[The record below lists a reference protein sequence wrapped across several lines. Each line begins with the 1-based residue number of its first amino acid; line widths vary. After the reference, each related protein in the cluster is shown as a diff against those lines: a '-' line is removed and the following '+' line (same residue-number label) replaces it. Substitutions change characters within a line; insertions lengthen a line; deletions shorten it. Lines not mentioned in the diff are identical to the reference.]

1 MNPSKRVEALEHIR
15 KLRGGSQPVLVKA
28 SDDYMYVVKFQ
39 NSLQG
44 PNLLFNEAVGTEVFR
59 STDLLVPEW
68 RIVHVSDSFISGNPE
83 CWFETESGIQRPKAG
98 LCFGSRLLSLSHG
111 SIFEILAGGYF
122 SRVRNRS
129 SFWTARVLDLICDH
143 ADNRQ
148 ALFLEGATRW
158 LDAYFIDHGHL
169 FGGAEGWAFPQ
180 SRMSKYLDAR
190 IYTEASQNT
199 ADEVIEAIEGIDLK
213 RLDHVVS
220 SLPAVWK
227 SKLAMARFGRF
238 RQRIAD
244 RVLLRRAIHFLFGM
258 AEKEKK
264 DHEQF
269 LAQCARGSEHTNLR
283 AQVLPPRVKDRVR
296 GRKSDIDCG
305 EERRGSQTVCPA

>member
-1 MNPSKRVEALEHIR
+1 MNPSERVEALEHIR

-39 NSLQG
+39 DSLQG

-83 CWFETESGIQRPKAG
+83 CWFETESGTQRPKAG
-98 LCFGSRLLSLSHG
+98 LCFGSRLLSLSKD
-111 SIFEILAGGYF
+111 SILEILAGGYF
-122 SRVRNRS
+122 SRVRNRN

-148 ALFLEGATRW
+148 ALFLEGATHW

-169 FGGAEGWAFPQ
+169 FGGAEGSAFPQ

-190 IYTEASQNT
+190 IYT
-199 ADEVIEAIEGIDLK
+199 
-213 RLDHVVS
+213 
-220 SLPAVWK
+220 
-227 SKLAMARFGRF
+227 
-238 RQRIAD
+238 
-244 RVLLRRAIHFLFGM
+244 
-258 AEKEKK
+258 
-264 DHEQF
+264 
-269 LAQCARGSEHTNLR
+269 
-283 AQVLPPRVKDRVR
+283 
-296 GRKSDIDCG
+296 
-305 EERRGSQTVCPA
+305 